1 MPNWCECELSVR
13 VDDDHIAELQKFVND
28 VIGEDEEGKLAPL
41 SFSKLIPEPE
51 EITNTTSPAK
61 EHNQELIDKYA
72 ASDWYHWRNEFKVYC
87 KDHISLAPKG
97 ATIFTITKVDNIDV
111 NMEWLYKNKNVDE
124 IEVGW
129 SCAIYGPDVGD
140 KLGVCPNLA
149 SDMSEQIIE

>member
-1 MPNWCECELSVR
+1 MCDIYYHKCEV
-13 VDDDHIAELQKFVND
+13 VDCTKRIDMHITD
-28 VIGEDEEGKLAPL
+28 
-41 SFSKLIPEPE
+41 FSHP
-51 EITNTTSPAK
+51 
-61 EHNQELIDKYA
+61 
-72 ASDWYHWRNEFKVYC
+72 RNEFKVYC